1 MPRKEKSACGLA
13 GTRLQLLPV
22 VSTEELRMRKTQDS
36 GPRIA
41 EMHIKEMISVTPVSY
56 IYSYTEK
63 VLNSL
68 T

>member
-1 MPRKEKSACGLA
+1 MPAMTVATPYSEHHASSGCEK
-13 GTRLQLLPV
+13 
-22 VSTEELRMRKTQDS
+22 QDS